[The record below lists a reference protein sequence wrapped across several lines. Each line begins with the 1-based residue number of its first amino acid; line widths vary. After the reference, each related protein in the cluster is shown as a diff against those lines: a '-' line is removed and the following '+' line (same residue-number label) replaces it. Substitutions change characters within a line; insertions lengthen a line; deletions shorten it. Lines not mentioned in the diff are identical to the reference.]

1 MIDADTYWAAYDLY
15 TARNGAFLPNPKP
28 ASFLAAELLPG
39 GCLLYRLSTP
49 NGRGT
54 DKRAPDA
61 TPPI

>member
-15 TARNGAFLPNPKP
+15 TGRNSAFLPNPKP

-49 NGRGT
+49 TGQDT
-54 DKRAPDA
+54 DNKAPDA
-61 TPPI
+61 TPLK